1 MKLEN
6 YFTDYDESVAG
17 EIKLDP
23 LGMLAIW
30 SSLGQCIFNNRVS
43 SISNDVRNYTLN
55 LLHHDVI
62 RHLVS
67 DGSRPLPSSLVT
79 KFDNKDSLAFK
90 QACLLL
96 LEDVFVLTV
105 VENEGAEDSAEFD
118 ATGILGITR
127 ARRVRD
133 DTKRNL
139 GEFPLKFSSAA
150 NRFLTNQLSLGVS
163 GRYKTPLVEM
173 KFFDKRY
180 EYRLPEFKEQ
190 WQQFETFFLSSN
202 KALLGLSKILGSF
215 LYEAIKRESKG
226 QQIQFNNVPKDLKA
240 AYLQQFRKPES
251 VGAYSRKFWLKVTG
265 LDQGPAGKILKVL
278 DQRASDAG
286 TSKMLSNKE
295 VIEYALALASDQDK
309 TYLDRITQIEPF
321 LADLDLLFWIILSNP
336 SQTFEDIEKV
346 WKDLQRNDN
355 TLPHKASEL
364 QQNRAALTDKL
375 STLAKKRLTDL
386 MKIASV
392 TGLKNQILFLLKY
405 HHDVMESRGQ
415 GEWSVVDPSGKI
427 RNYVRK
433 HINLDREKWP
443 PGRWTHTYYIPE
455 FRQLARGLAGDAL

>member
-6 YFTDYDESVAG
+6 YFTDYDDAIAG

-43 SISNDVRNYTLN
+43 SISKDVRNYTLN

-67 DGSRPLPSSLVT
+67 DTSRPLPSSLVT

-96 LEDVFVLTV
+96 LEDIFVLTV

-133 DTKRNL
+133 DARRDI
-139 GEFPLKFSSAA
+139 GEFPLKFSSEA

-173 KFFDKRY
+173 KFFDRRY
-180 EYRLPEFKEQ
+180 EYRLPAFMDQ

-202 KALLGLSKILGSF
+202 KGLLDLSKKLAFF
-215 LYEAIKRESKG
+215 LYEAIKKESKG
-226 QQIQFNNVPKDLKA
+226 QPIQFNDVTKDLKTG
-240 AYLQQFRKPES
+240 YLQHFRKPES

-265 LDQGPAGKILKVL
+265 LDQGPAGEILKVL
-278 DQRASDAG
+278 DHKPSEAG
-286 TSKMLSNKE
+286 SSKMLSNKE
-295 VIEYALALASDQDK
+295 VIEQALALASDQDK
-309 TYLDRITQIEPF
+309 AYLDHITQIEPF
-321 LADLDLLFWIILSNP
+321 LADLDLLFWIILSNQ
-336 SQTFEDIEKV
+336 SQTFADIEKV
-346 WKDLQRNDN
+346 WKDLQRNDE
-355 TLPHKASEL
+355 TLPHKASKL
-364 QQNRAALTDKL
+364 QRNYATLTEKL
-375 STLAKKRLTDL
+375 SKLAKKRLIEL
-386 MKIASV
+386 LKIEKV
-392 TGLKNQILFLLKY
+392 TGLENQIQFLLKY

-443 PGRWTHTYYIPE
+443 PGRWTHSYYVPE
-455 FRQLARGLAGDAL
+455 FRHLARGLAGDAS